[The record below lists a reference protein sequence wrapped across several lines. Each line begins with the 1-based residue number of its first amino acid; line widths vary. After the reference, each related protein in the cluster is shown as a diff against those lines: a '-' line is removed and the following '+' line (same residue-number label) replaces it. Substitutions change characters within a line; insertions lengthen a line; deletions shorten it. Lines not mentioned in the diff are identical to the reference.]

1 MACHRFGDEG
11 GGVGPDLTNLAKRS
25 DYKSILESTIHPNL
39 VVSNQFEQH
48 EITLKDGSFVM
59 GKIVSDEKDHY
70 SVVQSGLDPLNLTK
84 VEKSKIASKQASKLS
99 MMPGGL
105 INSMNA
111 EEMKNLIAY
120 FISGGDPKHKVFQ
133 HLKKLNIQLVRA
145 LYGEEGNP
153 KDK

>member
-1 MACHRFGDEG
+1 
-11 GGVGPDLTNLAKRS
+11 
-25 DYKSILESTIHPNL
+25 
-39 VVSNQFEQH
+39 
-48 EITLKDGSFVM
+48 
-59 GKIVSDEKDHY
+59 
-70 SVVQSGLDPLNLTK
+70 VVQSGLDPLNLTK
-84 VEKSKIASKQASKLS
+84 VEKSNVASKQASKLS

-120 FISGGDPKHKVFQ
+120 FISGGDPKHKVFK

-153 KDK
+153 KRQMDVKSIIQKKLDSMNYDFAMTNQLAGKDPAGGVVKTLELEYKLDGKTIKKKFRENQLVSFVN